1 MREAPENFFFVFFMV
16 RSIFLWGRKLWTS
29 ECGALSRIH
38 LQDLQLK
45 CYIPQT
51 NSHSHFVLASLGLHQ
66 VQVLQSRSWS
76 WGWRF
81 HAWGC
86 SRRKRRDCMI
96 WAQLAHIHWKSLW
109 FLLGLACFNFNLLK
123 AEFGRKN
130 NKNAISNLKVPNL
143 LVFLVAEG
151 MFGAQNCILQFQLHC
166 WKNSSTLGDLEP
178 PPY

>member
-1 MREAPENFFFVFFMV
+1 MREAPENFFLRFFSWCEAFFSGGESCEQASV
-16 RSIFLWGRKLWTS
+16 ELCQGFICRICNSNSTFRKQILI
-29 ECGALSRIH
+29 AI
-38 LQDLQLK
+38 
-45 CYIPQT
+45 
-51 NSHSHFVLASLGLHQ
+51 VLASLGLHQ
-66 VQVLQSRSWS
+66 VQVLQNRSWS

-81 HAWGC
+81 YAWGC

-109 FLLGLACFNFNLLK
+109 FLLGLGCFNFNLLK

-130 NKNAISNLKVPNL
+130 NKNAISNLKVTNL
-143 LVFLVAEG
+143 LVFLVAGG